1 LALNTK
7 ICLLIPAYNEAPALG
22 RLVKDVVGRGFDA
35 LVVDDGSS
43 DGSGAIALSAG
54 AMVITNAKNSGKGFS
69 LKAGFDYIV
78 NNGYEALIT
87 IDGDGQHSP
96 EDLAVFVDRY
106 NIEKPDVICGNRM
119 ENPVGMPGLRFI
131 TNKVMSALI
140 SLVCHQSIKDSQCGY
155 RLVRT
160 DVLRNIQLSSS
171 GFEIESEVL
180 IRSCKKG
187 YRIVSVPV
195 RTIYANE
202 RSKINPFID
211 TIRFIVYI
219 IREMFT
225 R

>member
-1 LALNTK
+1 
-7 ICLLIPAYNEAPALG
+7 
-22 RLVKDVVGRGFDA
+22 
-35 LVVDDGSS
+35 
-43 DGSGAIALSAG
+43 
-54 AMVITNAKNSGKGFS
+54 MVITNAKNSGKGFS